1 MKVTLANVRL
11 AFPNLFE
18 ARAVNNGD
26 EPAFSASFIFPADHP
41 AAKAMQEAINA
52 VGSEKW
58 GAKWPALKKELE
70 AKDKTALHDGDTKAS
85 YAGFGGNLF
94 VSSRSKVRPAV
105 IGRDRSPLT
114 AADGKPYAG
123 SYVNG
128 IVEVY
133 AQDNTYGKRV
143 NASLKG
149 VQFVSDGDAFSG
161 GAPAAVDDFPDL
173 SVEEAVPF

>member
-11 AFPNLFE
+11 AFPTLFE
-18 ARAVNNGD
+18 ARTVNGEGD
-26 EPAFSASFIFPADHP
+26 PAYSSSFIFASDHP
-41 AAKAMQEAINA
+41 AAQAMADAIDA

-58 GAKWPALKKELE
+58 GAKWAALKKELQS
-70 AKDKTALHDGDTKAS
+70 KDKTALHDGDTKAS
-85 YAGFGGNLF
+85 YAGFSGNLF

-105 IGRDRSPLT
+105 IDRDRSPLT
-114 AADGKPYAG
+114 SSDGKPYAG
-123 SYVNG
+123 CYVNG
-128 IVEVY
+128 IVEIY
-133 AQDNTYGKRV
+133 AQDNAYGKRV

-161 GAPAAVDDFPDL
+161 GAPASAEDFPDL